1 MHATTL
7 GQLSQSLSTYTGP
20 GQSFAP
26 VLNQA
31 LEVIY
36 GMGIWRDLTV
46 QGTFDC
52 SNGYFTLPDQADT
65 VLFASVD
72 NQPSRVHSL
81 WHDFRAVGTNY
92 DSTLNFGLVDD
103 GYRPVLNEI
112 LDLDP
117 LLTNAG
123 VIYVTP
129 AEDSTNTNGIS
140 FNNGESI
147 TVTSYFEP
155 NSALQ
160 VATNNA
166 TDGNFDLGATVN
178 GIESIQ
184 FSGLLNR
191 YDLRLNMT
199 GYTGTSG
206 KVFATVGPGDGVTR
220 FRRYRVPQA
229 SSGSFVHVLCK
240 RRFVPVYDDNDV
252 VYISQISIL
261 KHAMLAILAE
271 DNADLER
278 SEIHWGKCRQYLDEQ
293 LDQYRGP
300 ARPSLDLQL
309 YGEGIYATRNQY

>member
-7 GQLSQSLSTYTGP
+7 GQLSQTLASYVGP

-36 GMGIWRDLTV
+36 GMGIWRDLTIE
-46 QGTFDC
+46 GTFDC
-52 SNGYFTLPDQADT
+52 SGGYFTLPDQADS
-65 VLFASVD
+65 VLFAATN
-72 NQPSRVHSL
+72 NQPTRVHSL
-81 WHDFRAVGTNY
+81 WHDYRAAGTNY
-92 DSTLNFGLVDD
+92 DSTLSFGLVDD
-103 GYRPVLNEI
+103 GYRPCLNDI
-112 LDLDP
+112 LTVDSELANVGNIWVINAADTPGGDP
-117 LLTNAG
+117 IEFGFYGNSG
-123 VIYVTP
+123 
-129 AEDSTNTNGIS
+129 D
-140 FNNGESI
+140 SI
-147 TVTSYFEP
+147 TVTASLDPENDLASVTSTPGSSNFSFA
-155 NSALQ
+155 N
-160 VATNNA
+160 TINA
-166 TDGNFDLGATVN
+166 
-178 GIESIQ
+178 IQSIQ
-184 FSGLLNR
+184 YTGLLKR
-191 YDLRLNMT
+191 FDLRLNSST
-199 GYTGTSG
+199 GPIL
-206 KVFATVGPGDGVTR
+206 ATVGPGEGIAR

-229 SSGSFVHVLCK
+229 GTGAFVHVLCK
-240 RRFVPVYDDNDV
+240 RRFIPVQDDNDI

>member
-7 GQLSQSLSTYTGP
+7 GQLSRTLSTYTGP

-26 VLNQA
+26 ILNQA

-46 QGTFDC
+46 EGSFDC
-52 SNGYFTLPDQADT
+52 GDGYFTLPDQADM

-72 NQPSRVHSL
+72 NQPARVHSL
-81 WHDFRAVGTNY
+81 WHDYRAAGTNY
-92 DSTLNFGLVDD
+92 DSTLSFGLVDD
-103 GYRPVLNEI
+103 GYRP
-112 LDLDP
+112 
-117 LLTNAG
+117 LLTE
-123 VIYVTP
+123 IYGTTNTGTFFLTP
-129 AEDSTNTNGIS
+129 ALDSS
-140 FNNGESI
+140 DDVAFNSTNGESVVVKAYATSDGSI
-147 TVTSYFEP
+147 LLGKTATGTSFTVGA
-155 NSALQ
+155 SA
-160 VATNNA
+160 
-166 TDGNFDLGATVN
+166 N
-178 GIESIQ
+178 GVESIQ
-184 FSGLLNR
+184 YSGLLHR
-191 YDLRLNMT
+191 YDLRL
-199 GYTGTSG
+199 GSATGTVVST
-206 KVFATVGPGDGVTR
+206 FGPGDGVAR

-229 SSGSFVHVLCK
+229 RTGSFVHVLCK
-240 RRFVPVYDDNDV
+240 RRFIPVEDDDDI

>member
-7 GQLSQSLSTYTGP
+7 GQLSQTLSTYVGP

-36 GMGIWRDLTV
+36 GMGIWRDLTIE
-46 QGTFDC
+46 GTFDC
-52 SNGYFTLPDQADT
+52 SGGYFTLPDQADS
-65 VLFASVD
+65 VLFAAVN
-72 NQPSRVHSL
+72 NQPARVHSL
-81 WHDFRAVGTNY
+81 WHDYRAAGTNY
-92 DSTLNFGLVDD
+92 DSTLSFGLVDD
-103 GYRPVLNEI
+103 GFRPCLNDVLTVDSALANVGDI
-112 LDLDP
+112 WVINAADTPGGDP
-117 LLTNAG
+117 TEFTFYGNSG
-123 VIYVTP
+123 
-129 AEDSTNTNGIS
+129 D
-140 FNNGESI
+140 SI
-147 TVTSYFEP
+147 TVVASFEP
-155 NSALQ
+155 NNDLVS
-160 VATNNA
+160 VTSTPGSSNFSFGDTINA
-166 TDGNFDLGATVN
+166 VQ
-178 GIESIQ
+178 SIQ
-184 FSGLLNR
+184 YTGLLKR
-191 YDLRLNMT
+191 YDLRLNSST
-199 GYTGTSG
+199 GPIL
-206 KVFATVGPGDGVTR
+206 ATVGPGEGIAR

-229 SSGSFVHVLCK
+229 ETGAFVHVLCK
-240 RRFVPVYDDNDV
+240 RRFIPVQDDNDV